1 MRTLLAC
8 LLIGNTARPRWR
20 LLLLALLIVVSYLA
34 LTPVPPREL
43 DTGWDKLNH
52 FLAFAS
58 LAFASFWSL
67 ASRPRLRGL
76 WVLLGLLAYGGAIEL
91 IQLHVPGRDGDWA
104 DLLADA
110 IGISLGLL
118 AAGAALWLLPKPA
131 R

>member
-1 MRTLLAC
+1 MLYGAA
-8 LLIGNTARPRWR
+8 ARRCWR
-20 LLLLALLIVVSYLA
+20 LLLLALLLVISYLA
-34 LTPVPPREL
+34 LTPLPPKAL

-58 LAFASFWSL
+58 LAWTAFWSL
-67 ASRPRLRGL
+67 APRRLRWL
-76 WVLLGLLAYGGAIEL
+76 WVLLALLAYGGAIEL

-118 AAGAALWLLPKPA
+118 PTCLLHRALAGAPAPA